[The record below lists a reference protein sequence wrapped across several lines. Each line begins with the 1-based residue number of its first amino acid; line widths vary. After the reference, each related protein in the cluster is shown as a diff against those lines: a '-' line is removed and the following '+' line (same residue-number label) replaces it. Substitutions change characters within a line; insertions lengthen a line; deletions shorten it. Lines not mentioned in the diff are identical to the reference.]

1 MMSLEIELEEA
12 FASNQVEKITVALLE
27 EKSSKTSVNRLDK
40 VANKELDKNEFGH
53 VTLLLKGI
61 ESLCLSNGEDVIN
74 NFVQQGLVAKM
85 LMWFERAL
93 EFLKIE
99 EMRSNKFLPN
109 LIEECYDAALSIC
122 KISTEGKNQM
132 HDTFVLRLGML
143 VTDPDVM
150 FCLRLEGIRTINS
163 ILDIATKE
171 DRKKMSLSEQH
182 CSLLEELAK
191 LIVDAG
197 DYEIQVAISEAL
209 CRMTLK
215 KWREDLVYQWFVNP
229 DFANSFKE
237 INDREFETDCRKF
250 LNKVNSSLGDIRRV
264 YTFPCIQAFLGT
276 KELHKPDDAK
286 LEEFWVDFNIGSSCI
301 SFFINDPEGALWDSV
316 NLSKGA
322 VSWYVVEETSEQK
335 ILTIHTEVLLSVN
348 SKEGKTVRIIFDTI
362 HDILSVVKMIFGEE
376 KLQKSLDS
384 EWKTSVLNDIKV
396 EKSNSIFP
404 SPEIKKNE
412 PSSSSS
418 ASEAREDPVGVLDAP
433 EARENLTH
441 QVGKTS
447 EAKKKDVF
455 AIETQSESEVNV
467 AVAESEALTP
477 ASKNLSQ
484 VRRTESNSFKEVLKS
499 YKIMKAKARIFSRS
513 FSSDRSMTA
522 STPVTEKE
530 LNEAKKRLPWQSK
543 RFFSESEESPEH
555 SEASLNRELKRSQK
569 KMDYTRKKP
578 KNKSRLKILP
588 LSSPSSENELS
599 NIRKH
604 STPKSFQEKR
614 KENQSGIVQ
623 FLNDSEEDLE
633 LPVLSTQLFE
643 PLERGPVTEEKPLKS
658 LVHVA
663 NDEAVSAKEP
673 VPNEGEISPEPK
685 KRKFGLGPGSE
696 AVLPEEAA
704 QHISSHRLKPRNL
717 FSSKKQES
725 DEEHKVTNE
734 TMEDTDS
741 GAEGGSSVISMF
753 ETFTNQLRNKFW
765 SRYKRMVIC
774 SQHAL
779 NDCETSVSTLLNIVH
794 TCRLKNLEQI
804 RETITDQILQLEK
817 ESNAL
822 MEIEKD
828 TVEFWQTQ
836 SQTFA
841 SFCERQ
847 QMRLKSLELMNP
859 NTRGVVAQVGEPSA
873 QQETKTGNE
882 LLVKSTIPQ

>member
-1 MMSLEIELEEA
+1 QARKLLCALIIHLEIELEEA

-74 NFVQQGLVAKM
+74 NFVQQGLVAKIIYM

-250 LNKVNSSLGDIRRV
+250 LNKVNSSLGDIRRCFF
-264 YTFPCIQAFLGT
+264 FPLTASSWKIRIRQLGM
-276 KELHKPDDAK
+276 L
-286 LEEFWVDFNIGSSCI
+286 LFSSCVKTVLVPKLLFLI
-301 SFFINDPEGALWDSV
+301 YAQIKGALWDSV

-322 VSWYVVEETSEQK
+322 VSWYVVEETSKQK

-376 KLQKSLDS
+376 KLQF
-384 EWKTSVLNDIKV
+384 IKNI
-396 EKSNSIFP
+396 KQRISNQHFF
-404 SPEIKKNE
+404 
-412 PSSSSS
+412 SSS
-418 ASEAREDPVGVLDAP
+418 ASEAREDPVIPLIFNKNKVSL
-433 EARENLTH
+433 
-441 QVGKTS
+441 S
-447 EAKKKDVF
+447 EEYF
-455 AIETQSESEVNV
+455 
-467 AVAESEALTP
+467 
-477 ASKNLSQ
+477 
-484 VRRTESNSFKEVLKS
+484 
-499 YKIMKAKARIFSRS
+499 KIMKAKARIFSRS
-513 FSSDRSMTA
+513 FSSDRYVNSSGESA
-522 STPVTEKE
+522 FE
-530 LNEAKKRLPWQSK
+530 LLQ
-543 RFFSESEESPEH
+543 SEESPEH

-588 LSSPSSENELS
+588 LSSPSSENEQTFCFQ
-599 NIRKH
+599 KH

-633 LPVLSTQLFE
+633 LPVLSTQKTQAQLNCTNRPSSYNSKQME
-643 PLERGPVTEEKPLKS
+643 NASVTEEKPLKS

-663 NDEAVSAKEP
+663 NDEAVSAKVILHCKNETEP
-673 VPNEGEISPEPK
+673 FI
-685 KRKFGLGPGSE
+685 
-696 AVLPEEAA
+696 LPLETFVT
-704 QHISSHRLKPRNL
+704 Q
-717 FSSKKQES
+717 
-725 DEEHKVTNE
+725 EHKVTNE

-794 TCRLKNLEQI
+794 TCRRLKNLEQI

-847 QMRLKSLELMNP
+847 QM
-859 NTRGVVAQVGEPSA
+859 
-873 QQETKTGNE
+873 
-882 LLVKSTIPQ
+882 